1 MAMDSKI
8 FRKVSLERL
17 SSPERLDLAWRV
29 TTPKEWLALLG
40 VLFLLGTAVIWG
52 FTGSLATKVTA
63 EGVIIRRGGVVN
75 VVASGS
81 GLVVQLNVKTG
92 DIVKANQVIAQIA
105 QPALLE
111 RIKIA
116 QAQLADAKDDRERL
130 LKVHNDSAKLQ
141 LDALARQRSNAERQI
156 VTLREQIKLV
166 EEEIPVDNQ
175 LFAKGL
181 ITKQATLDTQQKK
194 VVLEGQIADLEAQ
207 IKGFDAQKFATEDQ
221 PIESDN
227 DAQGKVTDLSRALNS
242 LQKDLSST
250 SDVVSPYSGQ
260 VLELKV
266 YRGSAVSQ
274 GTPVVSIQ
282 PDAGKLEGLVYLS
295 AVHAKDVKP
304 GMEAQISPGAV
315 RPEEYGYMIGR
326 VAFVAAYPATPAAMM
341 SVLGNESLIQSITAA
356 GPVTEVHLDLDPAV
370 TPSGFKWSSRQGPPL
385 QVSSGTLCSAQIVT
399 EHARPI
405 ALVMPAV
412 KEKLGLN

>member
-1 MAMDSKI
+1 MDSKV

-40 VLFLLGTAVIWG
+40 IIFLLGAVVYWS
-52 FTGSLATKVTA
+52 FTGSLATKVSA

-92 DIVKANQVIAQIA
+92 DMVQANQVIAQIA
-105 QPALLE
+105 QPALAQ
-111 RIKIA
+111 RIKVTEA
-116 QAQLADAKDDRERL
+116 ALADAKEDREHG

-156 VTLREQIKLV
+156 VNLREQIKLV
-166 EEEIPVDNQ
+166 EEEIPVDEQ
-175 LFAKGL
+175 LYARGL

-194 VVLEGQIADLEAQ
+194 VALEGQIADLEAQ
-207 IKGFDAQKFATEDQ
+207 IKGFDAQQFATEDQ
-221 PIESDN
+221 PKESDN
-227 DAQGKVTDLSRALNS
+227 DAQSKVTDIERTLAS
-242 LQKDLSST
+242 LQKELSST
-250 SDVVSPYSGQ
+250 SDVVTPYAGQ

-266 YRGSAVSQ
+266 YRGSAVSE
-274 GTPVVSIQ
+274 GTAVVSIQ

-295 AVHAKDVKP
+295 AIHAKDVKP
-304 GMEAQISPGAV
+304 GMEAQISPGTV
-315 RPEEYGYMIGR
+315 RPEEYGFMTGR
-326 VAFVAAYPATPAAMM
+326 VAFVAAYPATPVAMM

-356 GPVTEVHLDLDPAV
+356 GPVTEVHLELDPAG

-405 ALVMPAV
+405 TLVMPAV
-412 KEKLGLN
+412 KAKLGLN